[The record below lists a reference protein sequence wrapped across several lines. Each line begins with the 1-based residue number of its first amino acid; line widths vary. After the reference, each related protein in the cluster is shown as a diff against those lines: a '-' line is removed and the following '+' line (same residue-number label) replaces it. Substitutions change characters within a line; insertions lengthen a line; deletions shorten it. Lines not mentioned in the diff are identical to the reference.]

1 MEKHG
6 KAKLL
11 IFSVSVLILLIIIY
25 SGFSGKKS
33 ESEGPTAASIVREC
47 AEKIGAFTED
57 VYKTLKSK
65 IEIKIEERRL
75 KKEQERLEKLKA
87 EEETL
92 SENEIK
98 EAEEI
103 ILEEPLQKEDFIVE
117 NSYPSPF
124 ELNLPNGMDVP
135 TKIGKS
141 EFRRTKEFV
150 YAANEAGLYESP
162 SFEGGPVRKAMLW
175 EAFLRIGISND
186 CCYQLVSEDGTLLYA
201 DGKNFKRFR
210 EDMELTEEITLE
222 KERVVLDVS
231 YISQYPSL
239 PNGCEITS
247 LATVLN
253 YLGFD
258 VTKEVLSDR
267 FLPKAPV
274 GEANFYE
281 EFVGDPKEKDAY
293 GCYAQAIVL
302 AANSYFKTMGSDLRA
317 FNYTGSAFQDMLLK
331 VKEGKPVIVWA
342 TSNMNQDPGYTTEW
356 IVNGEYIIWK
366 ANMHC
371 MVLIGFDT
379 EKETV
384 IVSDPMVGIKEYE
397 METFIKR
404 YKQFYSQAVVL
415 E

>member
-33 ESEGPTAASIVREC
+33 ESDGPTAASIVREC
-47 AEKIGAFTED
+47 AEKVGAFTED
-57 VYKTLKSK
+57 VYKSLKSK
-65 IEIKIEERRL
+65 IEIKKEERRI
-75 KKEQERLEKLKA
+75 KKEEERLRKLA
-87 EEETL
+87 EEQPVTDGED
-92 SENEIK
+92 ED
-98 EAEEI
+98 EI
-103 ILEEPLQKEDFIVE
+103 ILEEPLHKEDFIVE

-150 YAANEAGLYESP
+150 YASTEAGLYSEP

-186 CCYQLVSEDGTLLYA
+186 CCYQLVSEDGTLFYA

-210 EDMELTEEITLE
+210 EDMELEEEITLD
-222 KERVVLDVS
+222 KERVVLEVE

-247 LATVLN
+247 LATVLKF
-253 YLGFD
+253 LGFE
-258 VTKEVLSDR
+258 VTKEELSER

-281 EFVGDPKEKDAY
+281 EFVGDPKDKDAY

-302 AANSYFKTMGSDLRA
+302 AGNNYFKMMGSELRA
-317 FNYTGSAFQDMLLK
+317 FNYTGSSFQDMLKK

-342 TSNMNQDPGYTTEW
+342 SSNMNQDPGYTTEW
-356 IVNGEYIIWK
+356 IVNGEYTIWK

-371 MVLIGFDT
+371 MVLIGYDT

-384 IVSDPMVGIKEYE
+384 IVSDPMVGIKEYD
-397 METFIKR
+397 MKTFIKR
-404 YKQFYSQAVVL
+404 YKQFYSQAIVV

>member
-25 SGFSGKKS
+25 SGFNGKKS
-33 ESEGPTAASIVREC
+33 DSEGPTAASIVREC
-47 AEKIGAFTED
+47 AEKFGAFSEN
-57 VYKTLKSK
+57 VYKSLKSK
-65 IEIKIEERRL
+65 IEIKIEEIKVKR
-75 KKEQERLEKLKA
+75 EEEKLKKL
-87 EEETL
+87 E
-92 SENEIK
+92 EIK
-98 EAEEI
+98 EVSSNDEDNEEEI
-103 ILEEPLQKEDFIVE
+103 ILEEPLHKEDFIVE

-135 TKIGKS
+135 AKIGKS

-150 YAANEAGLYESP
+150 YASNEAGLYNDP
-162 SFEGGPVRKAMLW
+162 AFEGGPVRKAMLW

-186 CCYQLVSEDGTLLYA
+186 CCYQLVSEDGTLFYA

-210 EDMELTEEITLE
+210 EDMELTEEINLE

-253 YLGFD
+253 YLEFD
-258 VTKEVLSDR
+258 VKKEELSDR
-267 FLPKAPV
+267 FLPKAKV

-293 GCYAQAIVL
+293 GCYAQAIVIAGNAYL
-302 AANSYFKTMGSDLRA
+302 KTMGSQLKA
-317 FNYTGSAFQDMLLK
+317 INYTGSSFTDMLKK

-342 TSNMNQDPGYTTEW
+342 SSDMNSDPGYTTEW

-371 MVLIGFDT
+371 MVLIGYDT
-379 EKETV
+379 QKETV
-384 IVSDPMVGIKEYE
+384 VVSDPMVGIKEYE

>member
-33 ESEGPTAASIVREC
+33 ESDGPTAASIVREC
-47 AEKIGAFTED
+47 AEKVGAFTED
-57 VYKTLKSK
+57 VYKSLKSK
-65 IEIKIEERRL
+65 YEIKKEERRI
-75 KKEQERLEKLKA
+75 KKEEERLRKLA
-87 EEETL
+87 QEQPVTDGEDED
-92 SENEIK
+92 
-98 EAEEI
+98 EI
-103 ILEEPLQKEDFIVE
+103 ILEEPLHKEDFIVE

-150 YAANEAGLYESP
+150 YASTEAGLYSEP
-162 SFEGGPVRKAMLW
+162 SFEGGPLRKAMLW

-186 CCYQLVSEDGTLLYA
+186 CCYQLVSEDGTLFYA

-210 EDMELTEEITLE
+210 EDMELEEEITLD
-222 KERVVLDVS
+222 KERVVLEVE

-247 LATVLN
+247 LATVLKF
-253 YLGFD
+253 LGFE
-258 VTKEVLSDR
+258 VTKEELSER

-281 EFVGDPKEKDAY
+281 EFVGDPKDKDAY

-302 AANSYFKTMGSDLRA
+302 AGN
-317 FNYTGSAFQDMLLK
+317 
-331 VKEGKPVIVWA
+331 A
-342 TSNMNQDPGYTTEW
+342 TTQH
-356 IVNGEYIIWK
+356 V
-366 ANMHC
+366 
-371 MVLIGFDT
+371 
-379 EKETV
+379 
-384 IVSDPMVGIKEYE
+384 
-397 METFIKR
+397 R
-404 YKQFYSQAVVL
+404 
-415 E
+415 

>member
-1 MEKHG
+1 MDAKG
-6 KAKLL
+6 KKKLL

-25 SGFSGKKS
+25 SGFKS
-33 ESEGPTAASIVREC
+33 SNKTNPDEPTVASVVRVY
-47 AEKIGAFTED
+47 AEKLGNFTEN
-57 VYKTLKSK
+57 VYKSLKSK
-65 IEIKIEERRL
+65 IEIKIEERKIRKEEERL
-75 KKEQERLEKLKA
+75 KKLMEETSSA
-87 EEETL
+87 EEE
-92 SENEIK
+92 SENV
-98 EAEEI
+98 EEI
-103 ILEEPLQKEDFIVE
+103 ILEEPLHKEDFIVE